1 MKKSEKKIFNQ
12 YSSTRIEKNTMIV
25 VDKKVYVIGELVAL
39 HLVTV
44 LTLNFPSGLEN
55 LQSMFIYLQE
65 VSIKTMN

>member
-39 HLVTV
+39 HPVTV
-44 LTLNFPSGLEN
+44 LTLNFPSELEN